1 MTSAPN
7 LVKVT
12 GRIKNVNQ
20 IIIMG
25 RLTADVE
32 MRQTQAGDAVGSFSV
47 AVDGPKSRNGE
58 KHTDFFRV
66 TAWRKTAEFISSW
79 FHKGD
84 MIALSG
90 SMHCREYTDNSGNR
104 RTTWEMTAGRAFFC
118 GGKNDAGSTKRP
130 TADEFAQTAATD
142 DFAVID
148 DNEDLPF

>member
-1 MTSAPN
+1 M
-7 LVKVT
+7 
-12 GRIKNVNQ
+12 NQ
-20 IIIMG
+20 LIIMG

-47 AVDGPKSRNGE
+47 AVDGPKGRNGD

-66 TAWRKTAEFISSW
+66 TAWRKTAEFISGW

-84 MIALSG
+84 MIALCG

-104 RTTWEMTAGRAFFC
+104 RTTWEMTADRAFFC

-130 TADEFAQTAATD
+130 TAGEFAQPAATD

-148 DNEDLPF
+148 DNDLSDLPF

>member
-1 MTSAPN
+1 M
-7 LVKVT
+7 
-12 GRIKNVNQ
+12 NQ
-20 IIIMG
+20 LIIMG

-47 AVDGPKSRNGE
+47 AVDGE

-66 TAWRKTAEFISSW
+66 TAWRKTAEFISGW

-84 MIALSG
+84 MIALCG

-104 RTTWEMTAGRAFFC
+104 RTTWEMTADRAFFC
-118 GGKNDAGSTKRP
+118 GGKNDGGTQKQG
-130 TADEFAQTAATD
+130 TASEFAQPAATD